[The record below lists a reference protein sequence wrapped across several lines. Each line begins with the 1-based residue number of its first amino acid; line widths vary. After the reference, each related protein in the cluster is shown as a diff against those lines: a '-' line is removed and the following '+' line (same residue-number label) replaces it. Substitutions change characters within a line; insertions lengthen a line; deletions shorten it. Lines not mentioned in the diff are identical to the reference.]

1 MSTILKVLLLPLVFI
16 CAEGS
21 AGAQRFPRL
30 RRNVQPNVQPI
41 VQPIVQP
48 KAPSIP
54 DDILPHERSGTNK
67 YPPSH
72 NVFTNNLQ
80 EVLSRTP
87 ITPDSLNIDAYLD
100 NLSDYRNSA
109 YGSEYM
115 RLAAYNI
122 ANGGANQSI
131 DKALVNTT
139 NTMNSRDTSDH
150 RPLYRLGENSDI
162 NAIPEDFEVLVITGS
177 GNPTIPNDVG
187 RFIFDASTLRHAVT
201 KTYDKKCREFHTLN
215 NPNRAELEA
224 AIIARTKSAGRDNRR
239 LYIVYTG
246 HGNHNGYQAGI
257 AESDQRLQGSRR
269 FVFGLDGVVGG
280 FTEDDY
286 KKLLN
291 THASDVRLTSIILA
305 CHSGAAVT
313 AIDPF
318 FRRNIGPRFNMFYAG
333 QI

>member
-1 MSTILKVLLLPLVFI
+1 MSTIMKVLLLPLVFI
-16 CAEGS
+16 YAEAS
-21 AGAQRFPRL
+21 AEAQRFPRF
-30 RRNVQPNVQPI
+30 RRNVQPNVQPNI
-41 VQPIVQP
+41 QP

-72 NVFTNNLQ
+72 SVFTNNIQ
-80 EVLSRTP
+80 EALSRTP
-87 ITPDSLNIDAYLD
+87 LTPDSLNIDTYLND
-100 NLSDYRNSA
+100 LSDYRNSE

-139 NTMNSRDTSDH
+139 NTMNSWPVSDH
-150 RPLYRLGENSDI
+150 RPLYRLGKNSDI

-215 NPNRAELEA
+215 NPNRAELKA
-224 AIIARTKSAGRDNRR
+224 AIIARTKSAGRDRR

-246 HGNHNGYQAGI
+246 HGNHNGYQPGTAK
-257 AESDQRLQGSRR
+257 SDEILEGSRM
-269 FVFGLDGVVGG
+269 FVFGLDGIVGG
-280 FTEDDY
+280 FNEDDY

-291 THASDVRLTSIILA
+291 TYASNVRVISIILA

-313 AIDPF
+313 ATDPF
-318 FRRNIGPRFNMFYAG
+318 FRRNRNIGTYFTK
-333 QI
+333 I

>member
-1 MSTILKVLLLPLVFI
+1 MSTIMKVLLLPLVFI
-16 CAEGS
+16 SAEAS
-21 AGAQRFPRL
+21 ADAQRFPRL
-30 RRNVQPNVQPI
+30 RRNVQPNVQPNI
-41 VQPIVQP
+41 QP

-54 DDILPHERSGTNK
+54 EDILPHERSGTNK

-87 ITPDSLNIDAYLD
+87 LTPDSLNIDTYLND
-100 NLSDYRNSA
+100 LSDYRNSE

-187 RFIFDASTLRHAVT
+187 RFIFDASMLRHAV
-201 KTYDKKCREFHTLN
+201 KITYGKKCREFHTLN

-224 AIIARTKSAGRDNRR
+224 AIIARTKSAGRDKKR
-239 LYIVYTG
+239 LHIVYTG
-246 HGNHNGYQAGI
+246 HGNHNGYQADI
-257 AESDQRLQGSRR
+257 AESDRGLEGSRR
-269 FVFGLDGVVGG
+269 FVFGLDRIVGG

-286 KKLLN
+286 KNLLN
-291 THASDVRLTSIILA
+291 TNASKMSTTSIILG

-313 AIDPF
+313 ATDPF
-318 FRRNIGPRFNMFYAG
+318 FRRNIGT
-333 QI
+333 